1 MHRPTFSIAEPV
13 RALGVRGAF
22 ALLTGLDNAHVDA
35 TALTAWRESVVAQ
48 LRGELVPALLEH
60 DPILAGFRDL
70 HDIVG
75 RSNKR
80 FPSSA
85 EALVGL
91 FLRKGLVPVINPLV
105 DIYNGVSLISRLSL
119 GAHDLAHVEGDIVL
133 RFATG
138 TERFVPLGATTPEP
152 ISPGEYCY
160 LDGSGEVLCRL
171 EHRQCERT
179 KVTAA
184 TTDCF
189 YILQGNAAT
198 SRALVEATLDQLVTL
213 THRFCGGRLE
223 TAWIVA

>member
-22 ALLTGLDNAHVDA
+22 ALLTGLDNAAVDSP
-35 TALTAWRESVVAQ
+35 ALAAWRDSLVTQ
-48 LRGELVPALLEH
+48 LRAELTPELLTG
-60 DPILAGFRDL
+60 DPVLAGFREL
-70 HDIVG
+70 HDAVG

-91 FLRKGLVPVINPLV
+91 FLRKRLVPAINPLV
-105 DIYNGVSLISRLSL
+105 DIYNGVSLTSRLSL
-119 GAHDLAHVEGDIVL
+119 GAHDLAQVQGDIEL
-133 RFATG
+133 RFTVG

-160 LDGSGEVLCRL
+160 LDGSGDVLCRL

-179 KVTAA
+179 KVTTA

-198 SRALVEATLDQLVTL
+198 SRELIEATLARLVEL